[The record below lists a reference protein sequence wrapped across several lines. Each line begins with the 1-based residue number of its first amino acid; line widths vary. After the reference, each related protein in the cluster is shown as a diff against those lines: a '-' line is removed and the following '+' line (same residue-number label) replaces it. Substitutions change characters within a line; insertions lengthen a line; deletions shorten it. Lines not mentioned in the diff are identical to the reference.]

1 MGIFGT
7 HDGAEL
13 GYRLVGEGE
22 PLICLLD
29 GAPSASEQLR
39 DLGGLGAHRE
49 LVLLD
54 RRGVAESAAPAGP
67 STYRAPTVDDIEALR
82 EHLGLERTDVLAQA
96 SGADLALRYAA
107 EHPGRLR
114 SLVLVDPEPDAA
126 SGAGPTAPTGVKAP
140 VLLLAGEGEGAGAQ
154 CERAAE
160 LAGVLPDAE
169 LVVLPGGGSL
179 PRVGDRAGFLRTVL
193 SFLDPDVL
201 TVRANGLRM
210 AYRTWGD
217 QAAPPVVL
225 LHGRSANSARWAHI
239 ARELA
244 AIRRVYA
251 IDLRGHGASDWP
263 GSYGYAQMRDDVR
276 AFLDALGLDRVDLVG
291 HSMGGAVAA
300 LVAQAYPE
308 RVGRLVMEE
317 PPPFPADPR
326 RPDPVRTDEVLD
338 YDWGVVVE
346 TDAQYNDPDPAWVD
360 DLAKITAPAL
370 LIAGG
375 AGSFMPQD
383 RLARMAE
390 RIPGCRFVTI
400 EAGHL
405 IHQREPVAYLAEL
418 RTFGCY

>member
-7 HDGAEL
+7 RDGMEL
-13 GYRLVGEGE
+13 GHRLVGEGE
-22 PLICLLD
+22 PLICLPD
-29 GAPSASEQLR
+29 GAASGPER
-39 DLGGLGAHRE
+39 IGDLGGLGAHRQ
-49 LVLLD
+49 LVLLA
-54 RRGVAESAAPAGP
+54 RRGAAESAPP
-67 STYRAPTVDDIEALR
+67 STYPVPTIDDIDALR
-82 EHLGLERTDVLAQA
+82 EHLGLERVDVLAHA
-96 SGADLALRYAA
+96 SGAGLALRYAS

-114 SLVLVDPEPDAA
+114 SLVLVDPEPVTTFDAEPA
-126 SGAGPTAPTGVKAP
+126 GVKAP
-140 VLLLAGEGEGAGAQ
+140 VLLLAGEGAGVRRG
-154 CERAAE
+154 RAAE

-169 LVVLPGGGSL
+169 LVVLPGTGLPWAGG
-179 PRVGDRAGFLRTVL
+179 RGGFLRTVL

-217 QAAPPVVL
+217 PAAPPVVL

-239 ARELA
+239 AQELA
-244 AIRRVYA
+244 ATRRVYA
-251 IDLRGHGASDWP
+251 LDLRGHGMSDWP

-276 AFLDALGLDRVDLVG
+276 AFLDAAGLDRVDLVG

-300 LVAQAYPE
+300 LVAQTYPE

-346 TDAQYNDPDPAWVD
+346 TDAQYNDPDPAWVE
-360 DLAKITAPAL
+360 DLTKITAPAL

-375 AGSFMPQD
+375 ATSFMPQG
-383 RLARMAE
+383 RLARMAD

-400 EAGHL
+400 DAGHL
-405 IHQREPVAYLAEL
+405 IHQRAPAAYLAEL
-418 RTFGCY
+418 RAFGCH